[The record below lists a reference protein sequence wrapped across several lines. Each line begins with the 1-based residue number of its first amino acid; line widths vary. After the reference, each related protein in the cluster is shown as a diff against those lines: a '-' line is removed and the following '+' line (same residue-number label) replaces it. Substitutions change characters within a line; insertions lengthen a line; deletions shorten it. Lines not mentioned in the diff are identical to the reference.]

1 MEQEILWAHLGVN
14 LGHVKAGS
22 HAFDMIV
29 DQAKEWSAAHLIHH
43 NFADFGSSF
52 GGIRADK
59 KMPQPQVPY
68 MNDGTAARS
77 EDQ

>member
-1 MEQEILWAHLGVN
+1 MEDQILWAHLGMN

-29 DQAKEWSAAHLIHH
+29 DEAKEWSAAHLIHQ
-43 NFADFGSSF
+43 NLAEFDSSF
-52 GGIRADK
+52 GGIHADK

-68 MNDGTAARS
+68 VNDGTAA
-77 EDQ
+77 